1 MRCKYYCD
9 YCGMAFD
16 TEEECKEHEVI
27 ELAEKE
33 KERKRKA
40 SAATKAKIAELAKR
54 DDMTDEDFVKELDE
68 LTKDMRPNVFD
79 LDPDLFKPATFE
91 FTTTTPM
98 DEVKKVFDAGTKAS
112 SLSHRQMLDNLSSS
126 IDKMV
131 DELRDRIEKKAEV
144 SASAKEDSEPKHK
157 VKATT
162 TYWVDGKEVDKD
174 TFKKTTKDCGWD
186 FGDDDNVK
194 LTDIAAAIRDLF

>member
-9 YCGMAFD
+9 YCGMAFN
-16 TEEECKEHEVI
+16 TEEECKEHEAI
-27 ELAEKE
+27 ELVEKE

-54 DDMTDEDFVKELDE
+54 DGVTDEDFIKELDE
-68 LTKDMRPNVFD
+68 LTKDMRPDVFD
-79 LDPDLFKPATFE
+79 LFTPAKTE
-91 FTTTTPM
+91 PSTTSLA
-98 DEVKKVFDAGTKAS
+98 DEVAKFFDAERGAS
-112 SLSHRQMLDNLSSS
+112 SHSHREILDSLSSS
-126 IDKMV
+126 LDKIV
-131 DELRDRIEKKAEV
+131 EKYQSRIEKKAEA
-144 SASAKEDSEPKHK
+144 SAPAKEDSEPKHK
-157 VKATT
+157 VKTTT

-174 TFKKTTKDCGWD
+174 TFKKATKDCGWD

>member
-9 YCGMAFD
+9 YCGMTFD
-16 TEEECKEHEVI
+16 TEKECKEHEAI

-68 LTKDMRPNVFD
+68 ITKDMRPNVFV
-79 LDPDLFKPATFE
+79 PDLLKPATFE
-91 FTTTTPM
+91 FITTTPM

-131 DELRDRIEKKAEV
+131 DELRDRIEKKVE
-144 SASAKEDSEPKHK
+144 ASAPAREDSEPKHK

-162 TYWVDGKEVDKD
+162 TYWVDGKKVDKD
-174 TFKKTTKDCGWD
+174 TFKKATKDCGWD
-186 FGDDDNVK
+186 FGDDDNVE
-194 LTDIAAAIRDLF
+194 LTDIAAAIRNLF